1 MKFMASG
8 SCQKICKLTVHQL
21 LANCPLPNSQ
31 LTDVLQLFDT
41 GGGGG
46 ETPHMKGVGMLVGKF
61 ELNP

>member
-31 LTDVLQLFDT
+31 LTDVLQLLT
-41 GGGGG
+41 PGGG